1 MLESGVHKTTMAKAT
16 RREIAESILELS
28 QKTSGAK
35 LAQAIAAYV
44 VAERR
49 TSELDA
55 IMREVARLRQENEG
69 VVEATVTSAHPISDK
84 LKKQITALINE
95 DKLVINEVID
105 PSVIGGVRVETSQV
119 DLDLTVRNRLHKLKT
134 LSV

>member
-1 MLESGVHKTTMAKAT
+1 MAKAT